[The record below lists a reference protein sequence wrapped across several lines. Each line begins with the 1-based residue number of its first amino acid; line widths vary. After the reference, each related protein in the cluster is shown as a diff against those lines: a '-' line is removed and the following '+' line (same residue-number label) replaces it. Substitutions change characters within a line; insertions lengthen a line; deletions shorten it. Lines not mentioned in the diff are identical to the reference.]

1 MPQLLS
7 GPILLLSL
15 VKVQFISCP
24 VDYFQQT
31 IALALGR
38 GHSSRHSQPS
48 VFSVQACFHRFLRS
62 GSGVGTSLRHT
73 FQPVSAVGSGRDSSI
88 TEADRKSDLSLENV
102 KTSVASR
109 DGDKINVRVQLPGKA
124 TQKVFDEALTILS
137 RDAPPVPGFR
147 KSKGGKTSNIPS
159 SILLQMLG
167 KSRVT
172 KFVLQEI
179 LSITIEEF
187 VKKENIKVNPEIKTT
202 QTESEME
209 SAFTPGS
216 AFGFNVI
223 LQLEK
228 SDSDEDSEE
237 QSDSSE

>member
-1 MPQLLS
+1 MASAATLPKLQLRPRCNSYLQVTDQVHAHIKTC
-7 GPILLLSL
+7 GACKCQTHIHGLLVS
-15 VKVQFISCP
+15 
-24 VDYFQQT
+24 
-31 IALALGR
+31 AGGR
-38 GHSSRHSQPS
+38 RW
-48 VFSVQACFHRFLRS
+48 
-62 GSGVGTSLRHT
+62 RHT
-73 FQPVSAVGSGRDSSI
+73 FLPVSAVGTGRGSSV

-102 KTSVASR
+102 KTSVVSR
-109 DGDKINVRVQLPGKA
+109 DNEKINVRVQLPGKA
-124 TQKVFDEALTILS
+124 TQKVFDEALTFLA

-187 VKKENIKVNPEIKTT
+187 IKKENLKVKPEIKTT
-202 QTESEME
+202 QSEGEME
-209 SAFTPGS
+209 SAFAPGS

-228 SDSDEDSEE
+228 SDSDEEDSEE
-237 QSDSSE
+237 KPDSDDDLKEQKSGSSE

>member
-1 MPQLLS
+1 MGCL
-7 GPILLLSL
+7 
-15 VKVQFISCP
+15 FP
-24 VDYFQQT
+24 V
-31 IALALGR
+31 R
-38 GHSSRHSQPS
+38 GT
-48 VFSVQACFHRFLRS
+48 
-62 GSGVGTSLRHT
+62 GLRHT

-88 TEADRKSDLSLENV
+88 TEAKRKSDLTLENV
-102 KTSVASR
+102 KTSIVSR
-109 DGDKINVRVQLPGKA
+109 DDEMINVRVQLPGKA
-124 TQKVFDEALTILS
+124 TQKIFDEALTFLA

-179 LSITIEEF
+179 LTITIEEF
-187 VKKENIKVNPEIKTT
+187 IKKENLKVNPEIRTT

-209 SAFTPGS
+209 SVFTPGS
-216 AFGFNVI
+216 AFVFNVI